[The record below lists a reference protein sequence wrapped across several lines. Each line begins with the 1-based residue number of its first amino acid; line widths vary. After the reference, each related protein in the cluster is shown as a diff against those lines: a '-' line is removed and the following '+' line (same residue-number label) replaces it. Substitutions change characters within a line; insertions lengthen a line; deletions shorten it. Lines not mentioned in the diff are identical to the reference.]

1 MRRRWID
8 SRLLDMSTQLAD
20 TLAAQR
26 LQQRQRA
33 LKTGKPRPEMV
44 FPSADGTLL
53 DEANIRHM
61 FHRILET
68 AMLRRIRFH
77 DLRHTFASLLIQQGE
92 SVACV
97 REQMGHSSIRITVD
111 VYGNLVPGGNRAAV
125 DRLDDAQPSATQA
138 QPEAVVAPPRQR
150 VSRLQ
155 SVVSRIFAS
164 WNQLDG
170 WLRQVDYLRLVA

>member
-1 MRRRWID
+1 MRN
-8 SRLLDMSTQLAD
+8 S
-20 TLAAQR
+20 
-26 LQQRQRA
+26 
-33 LKTGKPRPEMV
+33 
-44 FPSADGTLL
+44 
-53 DEANIRHM
+53 
-61 FHRILET
+61 
-68 AMLRRIRFH
+68 
-77 DLRHTFASLLIQQGE
+77 RHTFASLLIQQGE

-155 SVVSRIFAS
+155 SVVTLNFTS
-164 WNQLDG
+164 WNQIGDWLSRLDA
-170 WLRQVDYLRLVA
+170 LRRAA